1 MVANLLFAKAFWRIS
16 ILAILVLGAISPAFC
31 AQDDKVLAKI
41 GNQTVTE
48 ADLNEMADAV
58 PERFRPLYTTPEGRK
73 KTLDYIVNV
82 YVLAAEAQKQGLDKA
97 PEIQKLIDFTRKDL
111 LARLYLDKMTKDV
124 PAPSEQEAKDFY
136 ENNKSQFTTPESLH
150 LHHILVKTE
159 KEAKDV
165 LKKLEKGEKFA
176 DVASQV
182 SICPSKGEGGD
193 LKWMPKGSLLP
204 EIEEVAFNMKNGQ
217 ITGPVKTKFG
227 FHLLFVEDRRPP
239 QENSYDQVKDYIV
252 EQLKFQKQQDHYE
265 KLADDLKK
273 QMNVQILAAPEQS
286 GSPIPAGPPA
296 PTTPAAPP
304 AGPK

>member
-1 MVANLLFAKAFWRIS
+1 MVANSLFVKAFWRICV
-16 ILAILVLGAISPAFC
+16 LAILLLCAIPYAFC
-31 AQDDKVLAKI
+31 AQGDKVLAKI

-58 PERFRPLYTTPEGRK
+58 PEKYRPLYTTPEGQK

-82 YVLAAEAQKQGLDKA
+82 YVLAAEAQKQGLDKT
-97 PEIQKLIDFTRKDL
+97 PEIQKLIEFTRKDL
-111 LARLYLDKMTKDV
+111 LARLYLDKMTKDM
-124 PAPSEQEAKDFY
+124 PAPSEQEAKEFY

-165 LKKLEKGEKFA
+165 LKRLEKGEKFS

-182 SICPSKGEGGD
+182 SICPSKSEGGD

-204 EIEEVAFNMKNGQ
+204 EIEEVAFTTKNGQ

-227 FHLLFVEDRRPP
+227 FHVLFVEDRRPP
-239 QENSYDQVKDYIV
+239 QENSFDQVKDYIV
-252 EQLKFQKQQDHYE
+252 EQLKFQKQQDQYE
-265 KLADDLKK
+265 KLADNLKK
-273 QMNVQILAAPEQS
+273 QMNVQILADPAQPT
-286 GSPIPAGPPA
+286 SPIPAGPPA
-296 PTTPAAPP
+296 SPAPP